1 MCIRDRNISFVR
13 LNAKDFGIVK
23 EAVITGVPMLVFM
36 ATNFVKALGLNT
48 IIMNQ
53 IGEDGMA
60 VFTVC
65 DNVLPVSYT
74 HLDVYKRQP
83 SPIKVMASA
92 AVAGIALYGIA
103 I

>member
-1 MCIRDRNISFVR
+1 M
-13 LNAKDFGIVK
+13 K

-60 VFTVC
+60 KRKPSTV
-65 DNVLPVSYT
+65 DKDAPVT
-74 HLDVYKRQP
+74 P
-83 SPIKVMASA
+83 SGVNLRNM
-92 AVAGIALYGIA
+92 
-103 I
+103 

>member
-1 MCIRDRNISFVR
+1 
-13 LNAKDFGIVK
+13 
-23 EAVITGVPMLVFM
+23 MLVFM

-65 DNVLPVSYT
+65 DNVLADRRDAYRRNHWRNS
-74 HLDVYKRQP
+74 
-83 SPIKVMASA
+83 
-92 AVAGIALYGIA
+92 
-103 I
+103 